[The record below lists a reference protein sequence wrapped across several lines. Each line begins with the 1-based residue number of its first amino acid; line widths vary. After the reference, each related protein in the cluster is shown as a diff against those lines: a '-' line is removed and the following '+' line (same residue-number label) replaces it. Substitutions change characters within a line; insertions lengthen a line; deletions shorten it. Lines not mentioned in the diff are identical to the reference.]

1 MDCKVKCFPTDK
13 VCCKCCCINISYYF
27 LFCIGLLS
35 SLGLHMFDVGSDF
48 VVLIDLYHKNRD
60 FYNCSIVIIALSFL
74 FSSAITGANSSFEWR
89 PDPSLTHTY
98 PPVVRKRIS
107 ATRRLFNAFLGF
119 IQIGIIIEVYFSL
132 KTGEKTFQYVGARLA
147 EGIIESSSQSLFQI
161 FVVLKDTKNLSIINL
176 STYYLSIGISLISI
190 ALSIIQFEIFSFDA
204 QIKREL
210 ARFDG
215 DKEQFRR
222 MYNSLKINKLDK
234 QEQIYICSQYGL
246 VLLTYRFCEI
256 LSRVSFLSGLGYIY
270 NGYWIISIIII
281 DLIVS
286 TIFYLI
292 LKKRLLH
299 ADIFVRT
306 RRNFKCSG
314 FIIGNIVYILTYLLR
329 QTTFLLGYWKP
340 FSVFLPG
347 EEIRRYRMGLSNI
360 PDSYCDLFHWI
371 TKYITNIVASVLLI
385 THIVNNNATEI
396 FSIKIITYVGV
407 GAFIIS
413 IVCLYYIILWNRTN
427 TFRFNCYFINDR
439 FFPKNKERNDKKFKI
454 FNCLKKCVKPKIFKE
469 DNEENQNTG
478 ELVNKVI
485 SNILGISNKSENKE
499 KETKNIEMKE
509 NKIDDESNKIDVES
523 NKIEYKDDNDLY
535 EIKEEIKI

>member
-1 MDCKVKCFPTDK
+1 M
-13 VCCKCCCINISYYF
+13 
-27 LFCIGLLS
+27 LS

-107 ATRRLFNAFLGF
+107 FKRRLFNAFLGF

-161 FVVLKDTKNLSIINL
+161 FVVLKDTKKLSIINL

-204 QIKREL
+204 QIKKQL
-210 ARFDG
+210 ARYDG
-215 DKEQFRR
+215 DKERFRR
-222 MYNSLKINKLDK
+222 MYSSLEINKLDK

-299 ADIFVRT
+299 ADIFLRR
-306 RRNFKCSG
+306 RRNIKCSG
-314 FIIGNIVYILTYLLR
+314 FIIGNIVYILTYL
-329 QTTFLLGYWKP
+329 
-340 FSVFLPG
+340 
-347 EEIRRYRMGLSNI
+347 
-360 PDSYCDLFHWI
+360 
-371 TKYITNIVASVLLI
+371 
-385 THIVNNNATEI
+385 
-396 FSIKIITYVGV
+396 
-407 GAFIIS
+407 
-413 IVCLYYIILWNRTN
+413 
-427 TFRFNCYFINDR
+427 
-439 FFPKNKERNDKKFKI
+439 
-454 FNCLKKCVKPKIFKE
+454 
-469 DNEENQNTG
+469 
-478 ELVNKVI
+478 
-485 SNILGISNKSENKE
+485 
-499 KETKNIEMKE
+499 
-509 NKIDDESNKIDVES
+509 
-523 NKIEYKDDNDLY
+523 
-535 EIKEEIKI
+535 